1 MAKRILIDTCGW
13 IDFLRSRDGV
23 LGDYV
28 SLAIEREQA
37 VLCGVVI
44 AKLLQGTKGKKE
56 QSQLDFLFSNIEI
69 VPTDESCWQTAGIML
84 QQQRV
89 QGITIPLT
97 DGLIAA
103 IANNQDIPILTIDK
117 HFEYLPVKRVELS

>member
-44 AKLLQGTKGKKE
+44 AELLQGTKGKKE
-56 QSQLDFLFSNIEI
+56 
-69 VPTDESCWQTAGIML
+69 
-84 QQQRV
+84 
-89 QGITIPLT
+89 
-97 DGLIAA
+97 
-103 IANNQDIPILTIDK
+103 
-117 HFEYLPVKRVELS
+117 